1 MTADGAHRDAT
12 EAAAHR
18 AASEADDKE
27 KAETLAWLR
36 RISGDLAT
44 ATITRL
50 EDTLPWYRDM
60 PPARRSSVGL
70 VAQAGITSFIQWY
83 DDPDATPWIAADI
96 FAAAPRELLRS
107 VSLQQTLQLIRVT
120 VSVTEERVTGRGGK
134 VREAI
139 LKYSRDVAFAA
150 ADVYARAAEARGLWD
165 ARLEALVVDSILTGE
180 ADTELPSRIA
190 ALGWHGHGEVSVLV
204 GTTPPQLDVD
214 QIRRASRKL
223 GVDVLLGVQGSRLVV
238 VMGRS
243 VEPSGEEE
251 DASAPADGA
260 QLSFIEIATGMES
273 AFGAGH
279 LVLGPAVPALV
290 DASQS
295 ARAALAGFAV
305 ASSWRHAPRPVEADD
320 LLPERALAGDAL
332 AKQTLVERIFK
343 PLQAHSTDLVATLWS
358 YLDNGRSLE
367 ATARELFVHPN
378 TVRYRLKRVSDVI
391 GWDATGP
398 REALILQCALILGSV
413 SGTVSAR
420 RKAGALRSPNKR
432 I

>member
-1 MTADGAHRDAT
+1 VAGTTGSA
-12 EAAAHR
+12 E
-18 AASEADDKE
+18 K

-44 ATITRL
+44 ATLNRL
-50 EDTLPWYRDM
+50 EETLPWYREM
-60 PPARRSSVGL
+60 PPGRRSAVGL

-83 DDPDATPWIAADI
+83 DDPDSTPWIAADI

-120 VSVTEERVTGRGGK
+120 VEVTEERVAGRGGN

-180 ADTELPSRIA
+180 ADAELPSRIA
-190 ALGWHGHGEVSVLV
+190 ALGWHGHGEVGVLV
-204 GTTPPQLDVD
+204 GTTPAQFDVD
-214 QIRRASRKL
+214 HIRRTARKL
-223 GVDVLLGVQGSRLVV
+223 GVDVLVGVQGSRLVLV
-238 VMGRS
+238 VGRS
-243 VEPSGEEE
+243 EKTEGGEGVPPELSFPE
-251 DASAPADGA
+251 IAA
-260 QLSFIEIATGMES
+260 QLES
-273 AFGAGH
+273 GFGPGH
-279 LVLGPAVPALV
+279 LVLGPPVPALV

-305 ASSWRHAPRPVEADD
+305 ASAWRHAPRPVEADD
-320 LLPERALAGDAL
+320 LLPERALAGDVL
-332 AKQTLVERIFK
+332 AKHTLVERIYR
-343 PLQAHSTDLVATLWS
+343 PLQEHSSDLVTTLWS

-367 ATARELFVHPN
+367 ATARELFVHTN

-391 GWDATGP
+391 GWDATGA
-398 REALILQCALILGSV
+398 REALILQTALILGSV
-413 SGTVSAR
+413 SSVPVPRRRSGGVSGTH
-420 RKAGALRSPNKR
+420 KRSLFSS
-432 I
+432 